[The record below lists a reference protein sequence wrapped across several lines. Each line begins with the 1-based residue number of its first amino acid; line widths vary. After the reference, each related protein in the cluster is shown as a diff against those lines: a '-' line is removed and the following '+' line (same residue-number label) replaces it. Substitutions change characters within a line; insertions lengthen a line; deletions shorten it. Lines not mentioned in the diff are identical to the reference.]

1 MSRTRFESLMTSVHF
16 VDNTTPTE
24 AEKKADKYWKLRP
37 WTGDLRKNCLKV
49 TPEEYQSVDEI
60 MVAFKGKSLLRQF
73 LPAKPHKWGIQTVG
87 QMWGVR
93 VHVRLWFVSGQGTN

>member
-1 MSRTRFESLMTSVHF
+1 MSRSQIESLMTSVHF
-16 VDNTTPTE
+16 VDNSPTE

-37 WTGDLRKNCLKV
+37 WTEELRKNCLKV

-73 LPAKPHKWGIQTVG
+73 LSAKPHKWGFK
-87 QMWGVR
+87 
-93 VHVRLWFVSGQGTN
+93 LWDRYVVSGFT